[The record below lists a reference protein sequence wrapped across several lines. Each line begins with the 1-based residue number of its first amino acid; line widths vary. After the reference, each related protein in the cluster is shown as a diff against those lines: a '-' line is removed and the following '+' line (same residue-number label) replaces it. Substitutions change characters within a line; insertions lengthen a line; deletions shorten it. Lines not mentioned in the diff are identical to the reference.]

1 LLRLLVLR
9 FLVPPFLLAVATP
22 VAFGSVDAS
31 FSGAVASAFSVI
43 CSAFGTAVAVDAAFG
58 SAAAPASVSVIGTVA
73 VDAAFGSAA
82 APASVSVIGTV
93 AVDAA
98 VDSVAGTVSGAVA
111 GAVTVDAAA
120 GTVSVIGTVFGAIA
134 SVAVASTVVEFCL
147 SLMCVNNVNNA
158 LAELMSSSMFASGAV
173 IGPDAD
179 SSLGSVTGTDDAI
192 DSCPDADS
200 SLGACPVAALADS
213 SLFTGTGDAI
223 TDASGFGVCSD
234 ILLF

>member
-73 VDAAFGSAA
+73 VDAA
-82 APASVSVIGTV
+82 
-93 AVDAA
+93 

-120 GTVSVIGTVFGAIA
+120 GTVSVIGTVIGT
-134 SVAVASTVVEFCL
+134 VAFDVASTVVEFCL
-147 SLMCVNNVNNA
+147 SLILVNNVNNA